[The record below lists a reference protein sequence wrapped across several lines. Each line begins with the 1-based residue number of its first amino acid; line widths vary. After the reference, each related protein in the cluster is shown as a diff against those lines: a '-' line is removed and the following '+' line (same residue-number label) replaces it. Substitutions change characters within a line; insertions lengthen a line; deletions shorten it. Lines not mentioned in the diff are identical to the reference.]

1 MPRSTKIIL
10 DAMSCYLQ
18 NIIACTVRAATTK
31 QTSNSKKS
39 LVLLLHGQRRNYCG
53 PNLGR
58 PQPNSDA
65 THTSSDDPLTVFEK
79 RIRSGEYKKDAHQT
93 AVVHA
98 LQSLYE
104 KLDSYEPQPPQTAG
118 LFSWFGAKKA
128 SSTVEVPKGLYIH
141 GSVGGGK
148 TTLMD
153 LFYDC
158 CDMVSEHNV
167 FIATKIFH
175 GQYHPLLLF
184 SRLIAKSVYISIRL

>member
-1 MPRSTKIIL
+1 MLIKCVLPAQETKS
-10 DAMSCYLQ
+10 MSCYLQ
-18 NIIACTVRAATTK
+18 NIIISTVRAATTK
-31 QTSNSKKS
+31 QTSRNT
-39 LVLLLHGQRRNYCG
+39 LVLLLHGQHRNYCG

-58 PQPNSDA
+58 AQPTSDA

-79 RIRSGEYKKDAHQT
+79 RIRSGEYKADAHQT

-104 KLDSYEPQPPQTAG
+104 KLESYEPQPPQTGG
-118 LFSWFGAKKA
+118 LFSWFGAKKTA
-128 SSTVEVPKGLYIH
+128 SPIEVPKGLYIH

-158 CDMVSEHNV
+158 CDMVSC
-167 FIATKIFH
+167 TD
-175 GQYHPLLLF
+175 
-184 SRLIAKSVYISIRL
+184 YIRFE